1 MREGVVEVWE
11 RGIYIKLSERKE
23 VVSVLD
29 GAIDSRTKKEE
40 KKGAKKEEQ
49 RKSYVQQRRQGKISW
64 VGHVFAKGKR
74 VDESPFQLFKIYFPP
89 LHNLIF

>member
-49 RKSYVQQRRQGKISW
+49 RKSSGA
-64 VGHVFAKGKR
+64 AKKTRENKLGGAR
-74 VDESPFQLFKIYFPP
+74 VC
-89 LHNLIF
+89 